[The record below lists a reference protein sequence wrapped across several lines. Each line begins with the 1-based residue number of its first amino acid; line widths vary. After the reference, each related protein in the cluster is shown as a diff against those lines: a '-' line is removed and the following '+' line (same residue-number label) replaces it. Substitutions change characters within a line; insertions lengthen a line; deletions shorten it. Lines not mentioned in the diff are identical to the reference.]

1 MFQVLG
7 WFLFLDC
14 LQFYRV
20 SMYIGFQ
27 DDVFRDVE
35 PCLMVSA
42 VFDLS
47 GIAAL
52 LHHLKDFTDILSV
65 FFLVLRED

>member
-1 MFQVLG
+1 
-7 WFLFLDC
+7 
-14 LQFYRV
+14 
-20 SMYIGFQ
+20 MYIGFQ